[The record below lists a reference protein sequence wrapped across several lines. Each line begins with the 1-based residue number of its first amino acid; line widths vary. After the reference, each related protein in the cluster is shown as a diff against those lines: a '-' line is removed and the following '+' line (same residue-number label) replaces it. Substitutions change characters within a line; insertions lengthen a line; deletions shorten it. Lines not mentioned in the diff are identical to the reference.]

1 MNRGEA
7 APAAGPSPHQPLDG
21 EVRLAVYLHFL
32 EEGRAPTPAELATIL
47 DHSLDEIEASLH
59 RLAEAHVLVLE
70 PGSTEIRMAMPFSN
84 VRTGFR
90 VEVPFL
96 SWYANCAWDALGI
109 PALLR
114 GAGRLPSQS
123 PQRITAACPDCD
135 ETITLHLAGLD
146 GPPILFSPTPSE
158 PPPPPPVV
166 HFVVPAA
173 HWWSDI
179 LHT

>member
-1 MNRGEA
+1 MNPGEE
-7 APAAGPSPHQPLDG
+7 APAAGPSTLQSLDG

-32 EEGRAPTPAELATIL
+32 EEGRAPTPAELSATLRLPL
-47 DHSLDEIEASLH
+47 DDIEAALQ

-70 PGSTEIRMAMPFSN
+70 PGSTAIRMAMPFSN

-146 GPPILFSPTPSE
+146 GPPILFSPIPQE
-158 PPPPPPVV
+158 PPAPPPVV

-173 HWWSDI
+173 HWWCDI

>member
-1 MNRGEA
+1 MTPGEA
-7 APAAGPSPHQPLDG
+7 APAAGPSNQESLDG
-21 EVRLAVYLHFL
+21 EVRLAVYRHFL
-32 EEGRAPTPAELATIL
+32 EEGRAPTPAELA
-47 DHSLDEIEASLH
+47 DSLEHPFEEVEAALL
-59 RLAEAHVLVLE
+59 RLAEAHILVLE
-70 PGSTEIRMAMPFSN
+70 PGSTAIRMAMPFSN

-123 PQRITAACPDCD
+123 PQRITTACPDCD
-135 ETITLHLAGLD
+135 ETITLHLAGLE
-146 GPPILFSPTPSE
+146 GPPILFSPTPQG
-158 PPPPPPVV
+158 PPAPPPVV